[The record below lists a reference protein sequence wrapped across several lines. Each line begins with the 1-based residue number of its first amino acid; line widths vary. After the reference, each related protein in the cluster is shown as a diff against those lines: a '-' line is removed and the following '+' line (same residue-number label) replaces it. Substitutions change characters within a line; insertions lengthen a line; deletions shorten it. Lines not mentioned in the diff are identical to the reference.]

1 MNLYSKY
8 LICYDIENN
17 KTRTKF
23 FEKMKDFGLQPI
35 QKSVFYGFL
44 NQAEYNSVRRFAF
57 ELLKSGN
64 DKCIFMKCDVS
75 PKEFKQQFIGY
86 DNFCF
91 LEPDGYETI

>member
-8 LICYDIENN
+8 LVCYDIENN

-44 NQAEYNSVRRFAF
+44 NQAEFNSVRKLAF
-57 ELLKSGN
+57 ELLAASN
-64 DKCIFMKCDVS
+64 DKCIFMKCRW
-75 PKEFKQQFIGY
+75 F
-86 DNFCF
+86 
-91 LEPDGYETI
+91 

>member
-57 ELLKSGN
+57 ELLKL
-64 DKCIFMKCDVS
+64 II
-75 PKEFKQQFIGY
+75 IGTSLIL
-86 DNFCF
+86 F
-91 LEPDGYETI
+91 LRIILENK